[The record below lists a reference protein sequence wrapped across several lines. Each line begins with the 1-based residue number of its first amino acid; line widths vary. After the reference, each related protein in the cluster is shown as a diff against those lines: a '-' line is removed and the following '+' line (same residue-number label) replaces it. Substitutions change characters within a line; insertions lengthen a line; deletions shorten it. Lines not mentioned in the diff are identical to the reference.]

1 MRAFVPLLA
10 LLLGAAPVAAQPP
23 PARLTMETGAGHVV
37 TLDGPVANVFVAD
50 PKVAEVR
57 PASASTLFVFGVG
70 PGRTSVAALDAA
82 GHVISELQV
91 TVSPSNFAAG
101 QAEAALAHLLPGSHV
116 AVAETGRGLMLTGAV
131 GSPSLAARATEIAR
145 GFAPAGQEVVNELKV
160 EDTTQV
166 TLQVRIVEMSRSVTR
181 SLGIDWTA
189 LGNLGTIGKL
199 PALNAALN
207 GGTAVACTAGP
218 LLSAA
223 CLGLNLSAAINA
235 LASDGLVHVLAEPN
249 LTVTSGEP
257 ASFLVG
263 GEFPIPVGQ
272 ENGQVTIQFK
282 SYGVQLAF
290 VPTVLDEG
298 RINLKVRPEVSQL
311 TQQGAVNL
319 TAGNSTISIPALTVR
334 RAETTVELGSGQSFA
349 IAGLLQD
356 ASTRTTSG
364 LPGLRQI
371 PILGQ
376 LFRSDSYQR
385 NETELVILVT
395 PILSR
400 PVDDPAMLHVPTAEA
415 PPGDPPSGV
424 VALTAL
430 HRQLPE
436 GVPRNAGFIVE

>member
-1 MRAFVPLLA
+1 M
-10 LLLGAAPVAAQPP
+10 
-23 PARLTMETGAGHVV
+23 
-37 TLDGPVANVFVAD
+37 
-50 PKVAEVR
+50 
-57 PASASTLFVFGVG
+57 
-70 PGRTSVAALDAA
+70 
-82 GHVISELQV
+82 
-91 TVSPSNFAAG
+91 
-101 QAEAALAHLLPGSHV
+101 
-116 AVAETGRGLMLTGAV
+116 
-131 GSPSLAARATEIAR
+131 
-145 GFAPAGQEVVNELKV
+145 VNELKV
-160 EDTTQV
+160 EGTAQV

-181 SLGIDWTA
+181 SLGIDWPA

-272 ENGQVTIQFK
+272 QNGQVTIEFK

-290 VPTVLDEG
+290 VPTVLERG

-319 TAGNSTISIPALTVR
+319 TAGNSTISVPALTVR

-356 ASTRTTSG
+356 ASTRTAVG

-400 PVDDPAMLHVPTAEA
+400 PVDDPATLHVPTAEA
-415 PPGDPPSGV
+415 PPGDPPSSV

-436 GVPRNAGFIVE
+436 GVPRNAGFMSNETGVACASATSRGSPGRKGEDRHGRYTIARVRSGDRWACGSLLRRKLPLLAAIIALAGCQAPYSKISCRPIRAGPRKA